1 MPSSRVSLT
10 SCWVLPNRG
19 VTLQLGKAGQLKN
32 YVAPKILRLFWSWFV
47 RSSPMNLWFQARPG
61 GGGVL
66 ESHMYTHPLR
76 PQQHSHQI
84 S

>member
-1 MPSSRVSLT
+1 MPSSRVSPT

-19 VTLQLGKAGQLKN
+19 VTLQLGKAGQLKIH
-32 YVAPKILRLFWSWFV
+32 VTPKILRLFWSWLVDLLLSACGFRRV
-47 RSSPMNLWFQARPG
+47 P

-76 PQQHSHQI
+76 SQQHSHQI